1 MTGKRFPKSEKLKSR
16 KAIEHLIG
24 SGRREQTKG
33 LVLLWSTGEHEDPKV
48 LVRAAFSVPKKR
60 IPKAVDR
67 NLLKRRLRE
76 AFRLNRDELM
86 KSLSSDN
93 IHLDLMF
100 IYQENSVIPFRE
112 AEVKLVLLL
121 NELRAKVHEGSS

>member
-1 MTGKRFPKSEKLKSR
+1 M
-16 KAIEHLIG
+16 
-24 SGRREQTKG
+24 
-33 LVLLWSTGEHEDPKV
+33 WSTGEHEDPKV